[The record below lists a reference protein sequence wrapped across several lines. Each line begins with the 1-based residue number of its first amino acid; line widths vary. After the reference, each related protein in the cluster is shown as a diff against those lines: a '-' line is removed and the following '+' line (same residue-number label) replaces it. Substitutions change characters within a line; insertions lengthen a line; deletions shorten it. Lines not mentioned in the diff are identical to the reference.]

1 MSLRPFSI
9 RRATDAAALA
19 AGALLL
25 VAAGPA
31 TQSAVRTAVET
42 LRATGGLPAHI
53 AGRLQE
59 PIGFAVTPSGE
70 YLVLDRRAHTV
81 YAIDRERR
89 DVRRIIQ
96 IGFEEGRVLG
106 PAVLSLGTDD
116 VFAVADGPPGA
127 ERVQYFSL
135 DGLHLGG
142 FFLARLTKPAIRVGP
157 FAVNGIDSMTFTG
170 RSFLINRP
178 GLGSL
183 FAEYDLRG
191 SVIRQLGTPRPTGQ
205 EADPAVHEAL
215 NAGLP
220 LVDPTG
226 GFYFVLHSGRPVF
239 QKYSADGTLLFERHI
254 EGPELDAA
262 INRLPTTWRAAERP
276 GDRRPVVEPLV
287 RAAAVDARG
296 RLWISL
302 VEPVTYVYGPDGE
315 KLRTVEFR
323 AAGIIAP
330 TSLFFTPTGRL
341 LVTPGCYE
349 FKSD

>member
-1 MSLRPFSI
+1 M
-9 RRATDAAALA
+9 
-19 AGALLL
+19 LL
-25 VAAGPA
+25 
-31 TQSAVRTAVET
+31 SAVGPTVQTSGRTGVET

-53 AGRLQE
+53 AGRFQE

-70 YLVLDRRAHTV
+70 YVVLDRRAHTV

-89 DVRRIIQ
+89 ETRRVIQ
-96 IGFEEGRVLG
+96 IGFEEGRVLS
-106 PAVLSLGTDD
+106 PAVLSLGPDD

-142 FFLARLTKPAIRVGP
+142 FFLARLAKPAIRVGP

-183 FAEYDLRG
+183 FAEYDLNG
-191 SVIRQLGTPRPTGQ
+191 YVTRQVGALRATGQ
-205 EADPAVHEAL
+205 EPDPAVHEAL

-220 LVDPTG
+220 LVDPAG
-226 GFYFVLHSGRPVF
+226 GFYFVFHSGRPMF
-239 QKYSADGTLLFERHI
+239 QKFSAEGTLLFERHI

-262 INRLPTTWRAAERP
+262 INRLPTTWRADERP

-287 RAAAVDARG
+287 RAAAIDARG

-302 VEPVTYVYGPDGE
+302 VEPVTYVYGPGGE
-315 KLRTVEFR
+315 KLRTVEFQ

-349 FKSD
+349 FKID